1 MPYFTTRL
9 PPARAEHVQ
18 FIVFA
23 CRFSRAK
30 QERPAEFLQPGF
42 VLTISRAYSCPAVLR
57 CMLRDRRQLRPEK
70 PPDAIFERQSDWRT
84 LTTMELLDQSSRR
97 KFIKAGGIVI
107 ASSMITSARTLL
119 AKEDEKKNN

>member
-1 MPYFTTRL
+1 
-9 PPARAEHVQ
+9 
-18 FIVFA
+18 
-23 CRFSRAK
+23 
-30 QERPAEFLQPGF
+30 
-42 VLTISRAYSCPAVLR
+42 
-57 CMLRDRRQLRPEK
+57 MLRDRCQLRPEK